1 MDGMAS
7 LFGGYS
13 QVWKWR
19 TPRWN
24 GIPARPRARE
34 GAGYGGVVLCLETLT
49 TRKQVPRAEK
59 DPPFN

>member
-34 GAGYGGVVLCLETLT
+34 GAGYGGVVSCLS
-49 TRKQVPRAEK
+49 KP
-59 DPPFN
+59 